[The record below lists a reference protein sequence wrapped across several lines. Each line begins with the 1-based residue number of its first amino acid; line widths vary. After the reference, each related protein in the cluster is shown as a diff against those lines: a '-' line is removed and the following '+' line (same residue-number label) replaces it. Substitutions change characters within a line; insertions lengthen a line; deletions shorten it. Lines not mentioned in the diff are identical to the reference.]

1 MSPAESEA
9 AGLDAEFYLA
19 LRLPQIFQQ
28 LRTGRP
34 ESINGIECQTLI
46 GTRPGR
52 SPVRL
57 YFEAKSGLLL
67 RQVRYG
73 ETPLGRNPTQID
85 YADYRA
91 VDGVKVPFRW
101 TLSRTNGRFTI
112 QIAEVKNNVPVEDEK
127 FAKPDSEVK

>member
-1 MSPAESEA
+1 
-9 AGLDAEFYLA
+9 
-19 LRLPQIFQQ
+19 LPQIFQQ
-28 LRTGRP
+28 VRVGRP
-34 ESINGIECQTLI
+34 ELVNGVECETLI
-46 GTRPGR
+46 GTRPSR
-52 SPVRL
+52 PPVRF
-57 YFEAKSGLLL
+57 YFEKETGLLL

-112 QIAEVKNNVPVEDEK
+112 QIAEVKNNVPVDDDR
-127 FAKPDSEVK
+127 FAKPANEVK